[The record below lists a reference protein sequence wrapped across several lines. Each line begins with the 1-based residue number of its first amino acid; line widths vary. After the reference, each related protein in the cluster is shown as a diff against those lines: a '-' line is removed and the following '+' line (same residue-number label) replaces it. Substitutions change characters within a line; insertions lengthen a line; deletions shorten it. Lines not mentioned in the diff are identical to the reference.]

1 MNNPDH
7 LTVLKGLFD
16 MDLATIIG
24 LGSAVLLVVMGIKI
38 ENLMAFID
46 MPSVYITVG
55 GAIAAT
61 IAAFPGSKIIG
72 AIGVLKNAFFVKS
85 ATPVDTIR
93 QLVDFAEQAR
103 REGILA
109 LEARATEI
117 QDDFLKKG
125 IQLAVDGTEPDL
137 IKDILSTDI
146 SFTETRHEEGAKIFD
161 FLAAMGP
168 SFGMIGTLIG
178 LVLMLGNMSDVSS
191 IGPNMAVALIT
202 TFYGSMLANCICL
215 PLVEKLKSAS
225 KKEILIKELM
235 LEGIMSLQS
244 GDNPRIVEQ
253 KLTAFLAPN
262 MRSAIVNKTE
272 KK

>member
-1 MNNPDH
+1 
-7 LTVLKGLFD
+7 
-16 MDLATIIG
+16 MDLAIIVG
-24 LGSAVLLVVMGIKI
+24 LGSAFLLILFGIKPQ
-38 ENLMAFID
+38 NLVAFVD
-46 MPSVYITVG
+46 LPSVYITVG

-61 IAAFPGSKIIG
+61 IAAFPLNRILNS
-72 AIGVLKNAFFVKS
+72 VSVVKNAFITKNMT
-85 ATPVDTIR
+85 AVDIIK

-109 LEARATEI
+109 LESRAAEI
-117 QDDFLKKG
+117 SDDFLKKG

-137 IKDILSTDI
+137 IKDILSTEI
-146 SFTETRHEEGAKIFD
+146 AFTETRHDEGAKVID
-161 FLAAMGP
+161 FLGSMGP
-168 SFGMIGTLIG
+168 SFGMIGTLVG

-202 TFYGSMLANCICL
+202 TFYGSVLSNVLCL
-215 PLVEKLKSAS
+215 PIVEKLKTFS

-253 KLTAFLAPN
+253 KLMAFLEP
-262 MRSAIVNKTE
+262 RLRVSAMKE
-272 KK
+272 RQAGK